1 MYYFSEVER
10 QMRDEVLHGFKQFDE
25 TGKFT
30 RQLSAIMK
38 QMPLSSVFGM
48 EPLSTSTETRDS
60 IICLACLA
68 AVDVM
73 KDYMADHTRDE
84 VFNIAHTMC
93 VEFTEYSTEVCA
105 GSIGLHLVNE
115 FHSLN

>member
-1 MYYFSEVER
+1 
-10 QMRDEVLHGFKQFDE
+10 MRDELLHGFRQFDE

-30 RQLSAIMK
+30 PQLSAIMK
-38 QMPLSSVFGM
+38 QMPLSSVFGT
-48 EPLSTSTETRDS
+48 EPLSTSPATRDS
-60 IICLACLA
+60 IICSACLA

-73 KDYMADHTRDE
+73 KLYIADHSRE
-84 VFNIAHTMC
+84 QVFELAKTFC
-93 VEFTEYSTEVCA
+93 VQLTQYTEEVCA